1 MELALG
7 IIVFLFGLLG
17 LIFCIRGVIET
28 FERCDLV
35 NHIFYYIGTIGTFF
49 FEILVFIKLMEMI

>member
-17 LIFCIRGVIET
+17 LIFCIRGVFET

>member
-17 LIFCIRGVIET
+17 LIFCVKGVFES

-35 NHIFYYIGTIGTFF
+35 SHIFYIIGTIGTYF

>member
-17 LIFCIRGVIET
+17 LIFCIKGVFES

-35 NHIFYYIGTIGTFF
+35 NIIFYNIGTFGTF
-49 FEILVFIKLMEMI
+49 FL